1 MSRSVH
7 ASGRARLR
15 LSAGTGCCASSPLTP
30 PPCSPLPWNHP
41 SPCSLHHAGWS
52 ARSSLSPLRSDSSSV
67 RLLRASH
74 RPAHALTAF
83 RIPTMPLTPGP
94 VTLSRRAL
102 QAARQNTVARRRE
115 SDEARRAGACL
126 ARPPPP
132 PPPPPPPRCAA
143 LTPHCAA
150 PRPSLALA
158 SPALTSGCA
167 QGRAHLRRPQPQPTR
182 AAAPEAPLLPPQA
195 ERSASLLETPLPPLR
210 SCSSPSAS
218 PPRAAQ
224 IQLLTRTLRDVDGI
238 EAGMMPLELRA
249 TVSHKVRLSL
259 CGLRRPSLQP
269 HAAPCSPMQ
278 P

>member
-143 LTPHCAA
+143 LTPHRAA
-150 PRPSLALA
+150 PRPSLARADIWLRSRA
-158 SPALTSGCA
+158 GAPAAPATPTNPS
-167 QGRAHLRRPQPQPTR
+167 RRP
-182 AAAPEAPLLPPQA
+182 
-195 ERSASLLETPLPPLR
+195 
-210 SCSSPSAS
+210 
-218 PPRAAQ
+218 
-224 IQLLTRTLRDVDGI
+224 
-238 EAGMMPLELRA
+238 
-249 TVSHKVRLSL
+249 
-259 CGLRRPSLQP
+259 
-269 HAAPCSPMQ
+269 
-278 P
+278 